1 MGENLTKALIL
12 IVVGFIVVYAFM
24 QKPGGSGRARPVPVH
39 AEEEAIP
46 GATTESQIP
55 TPVPTAPPRGSS
67 LLNQSRMVPK
77 LEVKN
82 NKPPSN
88 ALKYRLEDG
97 VAVVQGDIVIG
108 EVVTEEGAE
117 TPESGY
123 VAIPSVK
130 LWHSNVIP
138 YYIQPGLRDPER
150 VIHALEM
157 FSNTVIQFVPFN
169 GQEDV
174 MVFEEAN
181 GECKSYVGRI
191 GGKQPLWISPGCQPD
206 DIAHEILHALGF
218 VHEQNRTDRDQY
230 LTMIPANIDERYQD
244 NFYRLPQELMKV
256 SGLAPFDFESLM
268 IYPPDMFSKN
278 GQATMQS
285 KVKEKEIRPSRRL
298 SPGDIERVNKAYG
311 GGS

>member
-1 MGENLTKALIL
+1 MGENLSKLLIL
-12 IVVGFIVVYAFM
+12 SVVGFIVIYAFM
-24 QKPGGSGRARPVPVH
+24 QKPGSFTRSRPQPVH
-39 AEEEAIP
+39 SEEEAIP
-46 GATTESQIP
+46 KNSEEPQIP
-55 TPVPTAPPRGSS
+55 TPVPTAPPRGAA
-67 LLNQSRMVPK
+67 LINQSRMVPK
-77 LEVKN
+77 VAVKN
-82 NKPPSN
+82 NKPPAN

-108 EVVTEEGAE
+108 EIVTEEGAE
-117 TPESGY
+117 APDSGY
-123 VAIPSVK
+123 VAMPSLK
-130 LWHSNVIP
+130 LWRSPVIP
-138 YYIQPGLRDPER
+138 YYIQPSLRDPER
-150 VIHALEM
+150 VLHALEM

-230 LTMIPANIDERYQD
+230 LHMLPDNIDERYKD

-256 SGLAPFDFESLM
+256 SGLGAFDYESLM

-285 KVKEKEIRPSRRL
+285 KVKEKEIKPGRSL
-298 SPGDIERVNKAYG
+298 SPGDVERVNKAYG
-311 GGS
+311 GL